1 MKVIITCYVDDDFKY
16 NLSKGHEI
24 GDAVDELF
32 EGRCS
37 EYTVELKSE
46 YEVPED
52 QIIAIQRLP
61 RSADRITGLPQ
72 KGIDKNEKCNCN
84 K

>member
-1 MKVIITCYVDDDFKY
+1 MKIIITCYVDDDFKY

-32 EGRCS
+32 EGKCA
-37 EYTVELKSE
+37 EYTVELKNE

-52 QIIAIQRLP
+52 QIIA
-61 RSADRITGLPQ
+61 G
-72 KGIDKNEKCNCN
+72 
-84 K
+84 

>member
-1 MKVIITCYVDDDFKY
+1 MKVIITCYIDDDFKY

-32 EGRCS
+32 EGKCS
-37 EYTVELKSE
+37 EYTVEIKSE

-52 QIIAIQRLP
+52 QIIAGQQTRL
-61 RSADRITGLPQ
+61 AD
-72 KGIDKNEKCNCN
+72 
-84 K
+84 

>member
-16 NLSKGHEI
+16 SLSKGHEI

-32 EGRCS
+32 EGKCA

-52 QIIAIQRLP
+52 QIIA
-61 RSADRITGLPQ
+61 G
-72 KGIDKNEKCNCN
+72 
-84 K
+84 